1 MSIPTAGTNDMTWI
15 NRDITEIDGQ
25 RLHPETLMMGYGYFP
40 GLSEGAVKCPIF
52 QTSTFVF
59 RSAGEGKR
67 FFEVAYGLRERE
79 PHEAQ
84 GLIYSRLNNPNLEI
98 LEGRLSIW
106 DGAERSLA
114 FSSGMAAISTCL
126 FAYCRP
132 GDVVVHSTPVYGGS
146 DYLFEKVLPAFGI
159 RTVSFAAGAGNAVL
173 DAAVAEA
180 RRHGRIAAIFVET
193 PANPTNGLVDLAA
206 LAAAARSLEATQA
219 TRPPVVVDNT
229 FLGPLWQKPLA
240 HGCDIVV
247 YSLTKY
253 VGGHSDV
260 VAGACVG
267 SSAVLEPVHVMRTI
281 LGTMTDP
288 HSAWLLMRSLETLEL
303 RCTRSIENARRVAEF
318 LHDHPKVER
327 VSWLG
332 FLDPASEQ
340 GRLYA
345 RQCLAPGATFSFTVR
360 GGEREA
366 FRVLD
371 ELKLVKL
378 AVSLGSTESLASHP
392 AAMTHSDIEP
402 ARREELGIT
411 ENMIRVSIGI
421 EHPDD
426 LIADFRQALATI

>member
-1 MSIPTAGTNDMTWI
+1 MTWL
-15 NRDITEIDGQ
+15 NRDVTEIGGQ
-25 RLHPETLMMGYGYFP
+25 RLHPETLMMGFGYFP

-67 FFEVAYGLRERE
+67 FFELAYGLSEPAPRESM
-79 PHEAQ
+79 

-98 LEGRLSIW
+98 LEGRLAIW
-106 DGAERSLA
+106 DGADRALA

-146 DYLFEKVLPAFGI
+146 DYLLDKVLPQFGI
-159 RTVSFAAGAGNAVL
+159 RTVAFQAGTGPEAVRNAVTQARAL
-173 DAAVAEA
+173 GRVAALY
-180 RRHGRIAAIFVET
+180 VET
-193 PANPTNGLVDLAA
+193 PANPTNGLVDLARCV
-206 LAAAARSLEATQA
+206 AAARELESVQG

-229 FLGPLWQKPLA
+229 FLGPLWQRPLE
-240 HGCDIVV
+240 HGCDVVV

-253 VGGHSDV
+253 IGGHSDV

-267 SSAVLEPVHVMRTI
+267 SKEALAPVHLMRTI

-303 RCTRSIENARRVAEF
+303 RFRKSVDNATLVASF
-318 LHDHPKVER
+318 LKDHPRVER
-327 VSWLG
+327 VAFLG
-332 FLDPASEQ
+332 FLDPATPEGQ
-340 GRLYA
+340 LYA
-345 RQCLAPGATFSFTVR
+345 RQCLAPGATFSFFVK

-371 ELKLVKL
+371 ELQLVKL
-378 AVSLGSTESLASHP
+378 AVSLGGTESLASHP

-402 ARREELGIT
+402 ERRAALGIPD
-411 ENMIRVSIGI
+411 NMIRVSIGI

-426 LIADFRQALATI
+426 LIADFRQALAAS

>member
-1 MSIPTAGTNDMTWI
+1 MTWL
-15 NRDITEIDGQ
+15 NRDITEIGGQ

-59 RSAGEGKR
+59 RSASEGKR
-67 FFEVAYGLRERE
+67 FFELAYGLSEPG
-79 PHEAQ
+79 PHESP

-98 LEGRLSIW
+98 LEGRLAIW
-106 DGAERSLA
+106 DGAERALV

-126 FAYCRP
+126 FALCRP
-132 GDVVVHSTPVYGGS
+132 GDAVVHSTPVYGGS
-146 DYLFEKVLPAFGI
+146 DYLLDKVLPDFGI
-159 RTVSFAAGAGNAVL
+159 RTFGFQAGTGPGTCR
-173 DAAVAEA
+173 AAVESGRA
-180 RRHGRIAAIFVET
+180 HGRVAAIYVET
-193 PANPTNGLVDLAA
+193 PANPTNALVDLADCVR
-206 LAAAARSLEATQA
+206 LARELEATQGF
-219 TRPPVVVDNT
+219 RPPVIVDNT
-229 FLGPLWQKPLA
+229 YLGPLWQRPLE

-267 SSAVLEPVHVMRTI
+267 SRAALEPVHLMRTI

-288 HSAWLLMRSLETLEL
+288 HTAWLLMRSLETLEL
-303 RCTRSIENARRVAEF
+303 RFRKSVDNAARVAEF
-318 LHDHPKVER
+318 LRGHPNVES
-327 VSWLG
+327 VSYLG
-332 FLDPASEQ
+332 FLDPGSED

-345 RQCLAPGATFSFTVR
+345 RQCLAPGATFSFFVK

-366 FRVLD
+366 FQVLD
-371 ELKLVKL
+371 ELQLVKL
-378 AVSLGSTESLASHP
+378 AVSLGGTESLASHP

-402 ARREELGIT
+402 ARRAALGIR

-426 LIADFRQALATI
+426 LIADFRRALDTLR

>member
-1 MSIPTAGTNDMTWI
+1 MTWI
-15 NRDITEIDGQ
+15 NRDVTEIDGQ

-67 FFEVAYGLRERE
+67 FFELAYGLREAAPQE
-79 PHEAQ
+79 SP

-98 LEGRLSIW
+98 LEGRLAIW
-106 DGAERSLA
+106 DGGERALA

-126 FAYCRP
+126 LAHCRP
-132 GDVVVHSTPVYGGS
+132 GDAVVHSTPVYGGS

-159 RTVSFAAGAGNAVL
+159 RTVAFPAGAGNAAL
-173 DAAVAEA
+173 EAALAGA
-180 RRHGRIAAIFVET
+180 RRLGRVGALFVET
-193 PANPTNGLVDLAA
+193 PANPTNGLVDLAVCA
-206 LAAAARSLEATQA
+206 TLARSLEATQG
-219 TRPPVVVDNT
+219 TRPPVIVDNT
-229 FLGPLWQKPLA
+229 FLGPLWQHPLEF
-240 HGCDIVV
+240 GCDIAV

-260 VAGACVG
+260 VAGGCVG
-267 SSAVLEPVHVMRTI
+267 SKAVLAPVHVMRTI

-303 RCTRSIENARRVAEF
+303 RCTRSIDNARRVADF
-318 LHDHPKVER
+318 LRHHPR
-327 VSWLG
+327 VAAVHWLG
-332 FLDPASEQ
+332 FLDPESEQ

-345 RQCLAPGATFSFTVR
+345 RQCLAPGATFSFEIE
-360 GGEREA
+360 GGETEA

-371 ELKLVKL
+371 ALKLVKL

-392 AAMTHSDIEP
+392 ASMTHSDVEP
-402 ARREELGIT
+402 ARRAELGIT
-411 ENMIRVSIGI
+411 DRLIRVSIGI

-426 LIADFRQALATI
+426 LVADFRQALATL

>member
-1 MSIPTAGTNDMTWI
+1 MTWL
-15 NRDITEIDGQ
+15 NKDVTEIGGQ
-25 RLHPETLMMGYGYFP
+25 KLHPETLMMGFGYFP

-67 FFEVAYGLRERE
+67 FFELAYGLSE
-79 PHEAQ
+79 PRPQEST

-98 LEGRLSIW
+98 LEGRLAIW
-106 DGAERSLA
+106 DGAERALA

-126 FAYCRP
+126 FAICRP
-132 GDVVVHSTPVYGGS
+132 GDVVVHSNPVYGGS
-146 DYLFEKVLPAFGI
+146 DFLLDKVLPQFGI
-159 RTVSFAAGAGNAVL
+159 RTVGFEAGRGAGALREAVTEAGAAGRV
-173 DAAVAEA
+173 
-180 RRHGRIAAIFVET
+180 AAIYVET
-193 PANPTNGLVDLAA
+193 PANPTNALVDLAECAA
-206 LAAAARSLEATQA
+206 LADELGRRQGS
-219 TRPPVVVDNT
+219 RPPVIVDNT
-229 FLGPLWQKPLA
+229 FLGPLWQRPLE

-267 SSAVLEPVHVMRTI
+267 SRLALEPVHLMRTI

-288 HSAWLLMRSLETLEL
+288 HTAWLLMRSLETLEL
-303 RCTRSIENARRVAEF
+303 RFRKSVDNATRVAGF
-318 LHDHPKVER
+318 LRDHPKVER
-327 VSWLG
+327 VAFLG
-332 FLDPASEQ
+332 FLDPASEE

-345 RQCLAPGATFSFTVR
+345 RQCLAPGGTFSFFVR

-371 ELKLVKL
+371 ELQLVKL
-378 AVSLGSTESLASHP
+378 AVSLGGTESLASHP
-392 AAMTHSDIEP
+392 ASMTHSDIEP
-402 ARREELGIT
+402 ARRAALGIAD
-411 ENMIRVSIGI
+411 NMIRVSIGI

>member
-1 MSIPTAGTNDMTWI
+1 MTWL
-15 NRDITEIDGQ
+15 NKDVTEIGGQ
-25 RLHPETLMMGYGYFP
+25 KLHPETLMMGFGYFP

-67 FFEVAYGLRERE
+67 FFELAYGLSE
-79 PHEAQ
+79 PRPQEST

-98 LEGRLSIW
+98 LEGRLAIW
-106 DGAERSLA
+106 DGAERALA

-126 FAYCRP
+126 FAICRP
-132 GDVVVHSTPVYGGS
+132 GDVVVHSNPVYGGS
-146 DYLFEKVLPAFGI
+146 DFLLDKVLPQFGI
-159 RTVSFAAGAGNAVL
+159 RTVGFEAGRGAGALRQAVTEAGAAGRV
-173 DAAVAEA
+173 
-180 RRHGRIAAIFVET
+180 AAIYVET
-193 PANPTNGLVDLAA
+193 PANPTNALVDLAECAA
-206 LAAAARSLEATQA
+206 LADELGRRQGS
-219 TRPPVVVDNT
+219 RPPVIVDNT
-229 FLGPLWQKPLA
+229 FLGPLWQRPLE

-267 SSAVLEPVHVMRTI
+267 SRLALEPVHLMRTI

-288 HSAWLLMRSLETLEL
+288 HTAWLLMRSLETLEL
-303 RCTRSIENARRVAEF
+303 RFRKSVDNATRVAGF
-318 LHDHPKVER
+318 LRDHPKVER
-327 VSWLG
+327 VAFLG
-332 FLDPASEQ
+332 FLDPASEE

-345 RQCLAPGATFSFTVR
+345 RQCLAPGGTFSFFVR

-371 ELKLVKL
+371 ELQLVKL
-378 AVSLGSTESLASHP
+378 AVSLGGTESLASHP
-392 AAMTHSDIEP
+392 ASMTHSDIEP
-402 ARREELGIT
+402 ARRAALGIAD
-411 ENMIRVSIGI
+411 NMIRVSIGI